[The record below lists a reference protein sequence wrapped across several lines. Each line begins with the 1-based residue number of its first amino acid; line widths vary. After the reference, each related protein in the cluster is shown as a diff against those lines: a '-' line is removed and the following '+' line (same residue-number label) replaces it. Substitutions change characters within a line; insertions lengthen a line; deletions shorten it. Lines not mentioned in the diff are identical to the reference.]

1 MPFERPATQTGRS
14 AGKRDIRSS
23 EIDLAQL
30 KTRIQSLPNMDAAR
44 LVDIHHRLESRLL
57 EIDAHE
63 VADKLLDLEIW
74 LESILAKDR

>member
-1 MPFERPATQTGRS
+1 
-14 AGKRDIRSS
+14 
-23 EIDLAQL
+23 
-30 KTRIQSLPNMDAAR
+30 MDAAR